1 MSIPKFLLADNS
13 QVDPDRIYVVHT
25 ETPKFIVGFDVEDF
39 DLDQEIMWIDTK
51 PAFQDEIDAL
61 LADAEEFL
69 NDELDNQEELFE

>member
-25 ETPKFIVGFDVEDF
+25 ETHKFIVGFDVEDF

-51 PAFQDEIDAL
+51 PAFQDEIDDL

>member
-51 PAFQDEIDAL
+51 PAFQDEIDDL